1 MTLRASWQS
10 QSWRDAEQ
18 GLTLIEMLVAL
29 AIFAV
34 LGVMGYRAAT
44 AAMDT
49 RQRVAAELQRW
60 RDIANFVQVIESDLT
75 QFVER
80 PGNVG
85 VAGAA
90 ATGRFRLRQS
100 GGNSELSFVK
110 LDGGGAT
117 VRHRGYRL
125 DGQQLVQLRWPGSDT
140 VSMPE
145 AHPILEG
152 VAALRCTVVAVDGQK
167 YTEWPDAKGG
177 RPVKPAAVDVELEIA
192 DVGTIRRLV
201 ALR

>member
-1 MTLRASWQS
+1 MRRGSVGDS
-10 QSWRDAEQ
+10 QSRRNAES

-29 AIFAV
+29 AVFAL
-34 LGVMGYRAAT
+34 LGVMGYRAAAT
-44 AAMDT
+44 AMDT

-60 RDIANFVQVIESDLT
+60 RDIANFVQIIESDLT
-75 QFVER
+75 QFVDR

-85 VAGAA
+85 AAGAA
-90 ATGRFRLRQS
+90 TSGGLLLRQT

-117 VRHRGYRL
+117 VRRRGYRL
-125 DGQQLVQLRWPGSDT
+125 DGQRLVQLRWPGTDT

-145 AHPILEG
+145 AHPILDR
-152 VAALRCTVVAVDGQK
+152 VAALRCTVLAADGQQ
-167 YTEWPDAKGG
+167 YPAWPDAKGG
-177 RPVKPAAVDVELEIA
+177 RQVKPAAIDVELEIA